1 MTMLDMRPRPDGAP
15 PSLRRDP
22 PLQFPPGNIFLRRL
36 VTLALAQVERCSP
49 HEIAARMWPS
59 DLVLRAATAPAMT
72 TVTGWAAELVQT
84 MVADGLRALGPASA
98 GAQVLEQGLVLSFE
112 GHGTISAPGLVVEY
126 GNAGF
131 VGEGKPIPV
140 RQLTTTASTLLPH
153 KLAAIGVLTREMVE
167 SSNAEALIA
176 DALMRAAGRMLDEVL
191 FDANPQTVDRP
202 AGLRNGVA
210 ASTPSANTDPFGA
223 FFEDV
228 ATLINSLAPVAG
240 NGPYALVAAPGR
252 AAAMQL
258 RFISEE
264 SNVKVYGSNAVIND
278 LLAIAPGALVAAL
291 APEPEVETSKA
302 ATLVMD
308 TAPGAAGTMGPER
321 SLFQTDSLALKMRW
335 PVSWALRDPRG
346 FAWLTP
352 AWK

>member
-1 MTMLDMRPRPDGAP
+1 
-15 PSLRRDP
+15 
-22 PLQFPPGNIFLRRL
+22 
-36 VTLALAQVERCSP
+36 
-49 HEIAARMWPS
+49 MWPS

-72 TVTGWAAELVQT
+72 TSPAGPPSWCKRWSPMA
-84 MVADGLRALGPASA
+84 LRALGPASA
-98 GAQVLEQGLVLSFE
+98 GAQLLQQGLVLSFE
-112 GHGTISAPGLVVEY
+112 GHGTISAPGLVAEY

-131 VGEGKPIPV
+131 VAEGQPIPV
-140 RQLTTTASTLLPH
+140 RQLADHCS
-153 KLAAIGVLTREMVE
+153 AAPAAQARGDRRAHPRDGRVFQCRG
-167 SSNAEALIA
+167 ADRRCA
-176 DALMRAAGRMLDEVL
+176 DARRRPHARRGAVRRQS
-191 FDANPQTVDRP
+191 ANASIGP

-210 ASTPSANTDPFGA
+210 ALTPSANTDPFGA

-291 APEPEVETSKA
+291 APEPESRNIEGRHAGDGYRARRCRHDGPRALAVPDRQPRAENA
-302 ATLVMD
+302 LAGLL
-308 TAPGAAGTMGPER
+308 GAAR
-321 SLFQTDSLALKMRW
+321 SAR
-335 PVSWALRDPRG
+335 LRMADTGLEMKARSRLPRRSAG
-346 FAWLTP
+346 ARP
-352 AWK
+352 GDRA